1 MISGRPP
8 ERRTENPNLD
18 WIGGLTDPRDLCVDY
33 LADVSFTEPGRP
45 EQAHTQS
52 LPQSDPLGEQA
63 HRNQGDVPAV
73 DGYFLAMAKR
83 VWRVN
88 WIGFLGFIGFV
99 GFLGFF
105 YDAPQAF
112 VYFAYFEYFYY
123 FTTEITA
130 EERRRIRTAGTAAYL
145 MAFLTNMTFIVL
157 SYIRGSVDYET
168 GFYLAYIMGSVTFPV
183 TTFLMETP
191 HKIRR
196 IRDRRRER
204 LSAAGQ

>member
-1 MISGRPP
+1 MDMMLSNGQG
-8 ERRTENPNLD
+8 LD
-18 WIGGLTDPRDLCVDY
+18 AEFVVCFVPRDRRSN
-33 LADVSFTEPGRP
+33 AGGRGT
-45 EQAHTQS
+45 HDRFGS
-52 LPQSDPLGEQA
+52 KWLKSYSS
-63 HRNQGDVPAV
+63 R
-73 DGYFLAMAKR
+73 MAER

-88 WIGFLGFIGFV
+88 WIGFLGFIGFA

-130 EERRRIRTAGTAAYL
+130 EEKRRIRTAGTAAYL

-168 GFYLAYIMGSVTFPV
+168 GFYLAYIMGSVTFPA
-183 TTFLMETP
+183 TSFLMEAP
-191 HKIRR
+191 HKLRRVREQIRK
-196 IRDRRRER
+196 R
-204 LSAAGQ
+204 LSAANR